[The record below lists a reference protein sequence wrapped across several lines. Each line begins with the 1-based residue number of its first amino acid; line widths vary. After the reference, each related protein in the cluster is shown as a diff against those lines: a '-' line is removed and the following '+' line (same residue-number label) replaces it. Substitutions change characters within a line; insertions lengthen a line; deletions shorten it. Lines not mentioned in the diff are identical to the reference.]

1 MHFEDD
7 KNKIDIKPLTFSR
20 RKDKMGIQNFIPNK
34 LREYSM
40 DDQKREKE
48 EEPNKEP
55 IQKHETTFWKAIY
68 FVFQACKIYFLWVV
82 LHYAASQYYL
92 HYCAP
97 STLYGFMMSPFLV
110 SLPHCRAMRFM
121 IYNGG
126 NTIETMWFVVG
137 TWVSAKLIVK

>member
-7 KNKIDIKPLTFSR
+7 KNKIDTNPLIFSR
-20 RKDKMGIQNFIPNK
+20 RKDKMGIPNFIPEK
-34 LREYSM
+34 LRAYSM
-40 DDQKREKE
+40 DDKKREKE
-48 EEPNKEP
+48 EPIQEP

-126 NTIETMWFVVG
+126 DTIETMWFVVG